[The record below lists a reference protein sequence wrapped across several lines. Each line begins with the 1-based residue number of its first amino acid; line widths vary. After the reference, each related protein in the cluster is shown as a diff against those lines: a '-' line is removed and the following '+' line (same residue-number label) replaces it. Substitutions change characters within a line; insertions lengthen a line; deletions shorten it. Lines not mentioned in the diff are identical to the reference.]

1 MKCVQNDM
9 LTIAGEARVQNGTH
23 PKRSR
28 KPSPLRICSVPDS
41 SRRAAGCADS
51 QNFTCARYVRNV
63 LPYRLTFRF
72 VVILR
77 LRSCAFGTGL
87 RSHLTAAPD
96 QPASACMHVQA
107 RLIGRSRSGSASR
120 KTPVK
125 PARAPRSGLLCRPG
139 RALYSAQTVSGPE
152 NTHLEHSVF
161 TRLVVDECPT
171 RAGFAIRASRKG
183 SPSGKIA
190 VPSQA
195 TEWLPKNLTVT
206 VAVSKNPMRSD
217 TYAQKAFS
225 CAPPTSPE
233 KPHLSTEI
241 LHTTTLCQPP
251 KNLTCAKKRHS
262 KNEISSSPGGLFGEF
277 GSSWIPKS
285 LTFDHFSGKFHSRK
299 DSPVARIAACDPG
312 PEKSHLNGIRAGK
325 PGFPSRKTSPLGHHR
340 PRSVLLLCKMAFV
353 SRKSSHQTALES
365 RETSPFTKTA

>member
-1 MKCVQNDM
+1 M
-9 LTIAGEARVQNGTH
+9 LTIAGEVRVQNGTH

-161 TRLVVDECPT
+161 IRLVVGECPT

-241 LHTTTLCQPP
+241 PHTTTLCQPP

-277 GSSWIPKS
+277 GRSWIPKS